1 MDRTG
6 FHGAIIPTIL
16 FPPALY
22 TYAAF
27 WERVL
32 YKSLAG
38 AYLRPGALVFYTQ
51 CVVVGN

>member
-6 FHGAIIPTIL
+6 FHGAIIATIW
-16 FPPALY
+16 FSPALY
-22 TYAAF
+22 PYAAF